1 MSFRPTTQKQ
11 PKPTKQARRYRAGQ
25 VPENYVDDLSDSESG
40 QESEQEQAEAPQQ
53 LRKKRGELTFAQ
65 KEINTGVQQT
75 AISDK
80 DVVSDRRLKR
90 LQQAQQSMG
99 DSDGR
104 RRRRQVSSDDED
116 DDDQESDE
124 DEKARERMLMKQRA
138 LQQQQME
145 TEDQQENTEEE
156 QEDSRRVGQ
165 QTDDEEESSSEYE
178 SSSEE
183 EDTIASLPKPV
194 FIPKARRETILQ
206 QEKLAKEAEEREKKL
221 EEELEA
227 RKKQSHDMLAEELK
241 REQEEAA
248 HKDTNEYEQ
257 SVDDTDGLDEE
268 AEFNAWKV
276 RELTRIKRDR
286 EERIAREKEEE
297 ELERRRALPEEVR
310 LKEDLERAEASK
322 NKDRGQHTFM
332 QKYYHKG
339 AFYQDDS
346 EVLQRDY
353 SAPTV
358 DEVRNKDVLPKVMQ
372 VKNFGLA
379 GRTKYTH
386 LVDQDTSSRDSP
398 WEKPLAKRR
407 RKNDQDKY

>member
-1 MSFRPTTQKQ
+1 MSSRPTTQKQ

-40 QESEQEQAEAPQQ
+40 QESEQEQVEAPQQ

-65 KEINTGVQQT
+65 KEVNTGVQQT

-80 DVVSDRRLKR
+80 DVGSDRRLRR
-90 LQQAQQSMG
+90 LQQAQQSLG
-99 DSDGR
+99 EGR
-104 RRRRQVSSDDED
+104 RRRQASSEDE
-116 DDDQESDE
+116 DDQESDE
-124 DEKARERMLMKQRA
+124 NEKARERMRLKQRS
-138 LQQQQME
+138 LQQQQMA
-145 TEDQQENTEEE
+145 TEDQQEDKEDEEE
-156 QEDSRRVGQ
+156 SRHVGQ
-165 QTDDEEESSSEYE
+165 HDEDEEEEESSSEYE

-227 RKKQSHDMLAEELK
+227 RKKQSHDMLAEELR

-297 ELERRRALPEEVR
+297 ELERRRALPEDVR

-358 DEVRNKDVLPKVMQ
+358 DEVRNKDVLPKIMQ

>member
-1 MSFRPTTQKQ
+1 MSSRPTTQKQ

-40 QESEQEQAEAPQQ
+40 QESEQEQVEAPQQ

-65 KEINTGVQQT
+65 KEVNTGVQQT

-80 DVVSDRRLKR
+80 DVGSDRRLRR
-90 LQQAQQSMG
+90 LQQAQQSLG
-99 DSDGR
+99 EGR
-104 RRRRQVSSDDED
+104 RRRQASSDDE
-116 DDDQESDE
+116 DDQESDE
-124 DEKARERMLMKQRA
+124 DEKARERMRLKQRS
-138 LQQQQME
+138 LQQQQMA
-145 TEDQQENTEEE
+145 TEDQQEDKEDEEE
-156 QEDSRRVGQ
+156 SRHVGQ
-165 QTDDEEESSSEYE
+165 HDEDEEEEESSSEYE

-227 RKKQSHDMLAEELK
+227 RKKQSHDMLAEELR

-297 ELERRRALPEEVR
+297 ELERRRALPEDVR

-358 DEVRNKDVLPKVMQ
+358 DEVRNKDVLPKIMQ

>member
-1 MSFRPTTQKQ
+1 MSSRRNIQKQ
-11 PKPTKQARRYRAGQ
+11 QKPTKQAKRYRAGQ
-25 VPENYVDDLSDSESG
+25 VPENYTDDLSDSESG

-53 LRKKRGELTFAQ
+53 LRKRGELTFAQ
-65 KEINTGVQQT
+65 KEVNTGVQQT

-80 DVVSDRRLKR
+80 DVGSDRRLRR
-90 LQQAQQSMG
+90 LQQAQQLMG
-99 DSDGR
+99 EG
-104 RRRRQVSSDDED
+104 RRRRQVSSDDENDEESD
-116 DDDQESDE
+116 DDG
-124 DEKARERMLMKQRA
+124 KARERMRLKQQS
-138 LQQQQME
+138 LQQQQQQ
-145 TEDQQENTEEE
+145 TEVDE
-156 QEDSRRVGQ
+156 QEDIGL
-165 QTDDEEESSSEYE
+165 DEKEHPAEDEDESSSEYE

-183 EDTIASLPKPV
+183 EDTIATLPKPV

-206 QEKLAKEAEEREKKL
+206 QEKLAKEAEEREKRL

-227 RKKQSHDMLAEELK
+227 RKQQSHDMLAEEL
-241 REQEEAA
+241 RRNQEEAVVKVA
-248 HKDTNEYEQ
+248 SEYEDF
-257 SVDDTDGLDEE
+257 VDDTDGLDEE
-268 AEFNAWKV
+268 AEFDAWRM
-276 RELTRIKRDR
+276 RELARIKRDR

-297 ELERRRALPEEVR
+297 ELERRRALPEDVR
-310 LKEDLERAEASK
+310 LKEDLERAKASK
-322 NKDRGQHTFM
+322 NKDKGQHTFM

-358 DEVRNKDVLPKVMQ
+358 DEVRNKDVLPKIMQ

-407 RKNDQDKY
+407 RRNDQDS